1 MNYSVKSN
9 LFNSWASTYEKD
21 FSQNHLSHLAL
32 DISYISNWKSLND
45 LFHLLH
51 NMVNRWT
58 YGHIFLG

>member
-32 DISYISNWKSLND
+32 DIRNKSSQCSA
-45 LFHLLH
+45 
-51 NMVNRWT
+51 
-58 YGHIFLG
+58 IFLIGKA